1 MEGGDFRVWRR
12 GEQYREEVDSR
23 AHPRKEQN
31 SKTEYRQ
38 EFRTAT
44 TKIGSNMKQHS
55 TFLWIAEKN
64 IKKLIIVR
72 RKKKLNIS

>member
-31 SKTEYRQ
+31 GKTEYRQ

-44 TKIGSNMKQHS
+44 TKIGNWVKYETTWHISVDS
-55 TFLWIAEKN
+55 
-64 IKKLIIVR
+64 
-72 RKKKLNIS
+72 RKEH

>member
-23 AHPRKEQN
+23 AYPRKEQN

-44 TKIGSNMKQHS
+44 TKIGNWVKYE
-55 TFLWIAEKN
+55 TT
-64 IKKLIIVR
+64 
-72 RKKKLNIS
+72 

>member
-1 MEGGDFRVWRR
+1 MEGGDFRVRRR
-12 GEQYREEVDSR
+12 GEHSEQYREEVDSK

-44 TKIGSNMKQHS
+44 TKIGNWVKYE
-55 TFLWIAEKN
+55 TT
-64 IKKLIIVR
+64 
-72 RKKKLNIS
+72 